1 MLVHIYR
8 SNRKP
13 DTYLYLAEKDDFSMV
28 PESLMTV
35 FGEPEFSFSFQL
47 SAQKKLIKEDT
58 DTVLE
63 NLKEQAYHL
72 QLRKDILV
80 EQMLTMKSVN

>member
-13 DTYLYLAEKDDFSMV
+13 DTYLYLADKDDYSMV
-28 PESLMTV
+28 PETLMTI
-35 FGEPEFSFSFQL
+35 FGEPEFSFSFEL
-47 SAQKKLIKEDT
+47 SAQKKLIKEET
-58 DTVLE
+58 SVVLE
-63 NLKEQAYHL
+63 NLEAQAYHL
-72 QLRKDILV
+72 QLQNDVLI

>member
-35 FGEPEFSFSFQL
+35 FGDPEFSFSFQL
-47 SAQKKLIKEDT
+47 SAQKQLIKEDT
-58 DTVLE
+58 STVLE

-72 QLRKDILV
+72 QLQNDVLI
-80 EQMLTMKSVN
+80 EQMLTIKSSN

>member
-28 PESLMTV
+28 PDSLMTV

-47 SAQKKLIKEDT
+47 SAQKKLIKEDAT
-58 DTVLE
+58 TVLN
-63 NLKEQAYHL
+63 NLKEQ
-72 QLRKDILV
+72 LRKDVLI
-80 EQMLTMKSVN
+80 EQMLTMKSAN

>member
-35 FGEPEFSFSFQL
+35 FGEPKFSFSFQL

-58 DTVLE
+58 NTVLE

-72 QLRKDILV
+72 QLRKDVLI

>member
-1 MLVHIYR
+1 MLVYIYR

-35 FGEPEFSFSFQL
+35 FGTPEFSFSFEL
-47 SAQKKLIKEDT
+47 SPDKKLIKEDT
-58 DTVLE
+58 NNVLE
-63 NLKEQAYHL
+63 NLQEQAYHL
-72 QLRKDILV
+72 QLQSDVLI
-80 EQMLTMKSVN
+80 EQMLTLKSLN

>member
-13 DTYLYLAEKDDFSMV
+13 DTYLYLVEKDDFSMV

-35 FGEPEFSFSFQL
+35 FGEPEFSFSFEL
-47 SAQKKLIKEDT
+47 SAQKKLFKEDAT
-58 DTVLE
+58 TVLE
-63 NLKEQAYHL
+63 NLNEQAYHL
-72 QLRKDILV
+72 QLRKDVLI
-80 EQMLTMKSVN
+80 EQMLTMKTVN

>member
-47 SAQKKLIKEDT
+47 SVEKKLIKEDT
-58 DTVLE
+58 NTVLE

-72 QLRKDILV
+72 QLQNDVLI
-80 EQMLTMKSVN
+80 EQMLTMKSSN

>member
-8 SNRKP
+8 SSRKP
-13 DTYLYLAEKDDFSMV
+13 DTYLYLAEKDDFSMI
-28 PESLMTV
+28 PESLMNV
-35 FGEPEFSFSFQL
+35 FGEPEFSFSFEL

-58 DTVLE
+58 NTVLE

-72 QLRKDILV
+72 QLQKDVLI

>member
-58 DTVLE
+58 NTVLE

-72 QLRKDILV
+72 QLRKDVLI